1 MLLSNIIP
9 RRRPS
14 ETGWLRG
21 SARLIYPHRNC
32 FQRFVLMV
40 KTETMS
46 PRYRGLDSWSD
57 ADILEAF
64 WEGQAR
70 AIAAVRPALPA
81 IAAAARAIAE
91 RIEPGGRIVYAG
103 AGSSGRQAALD
114 GMELGATFGWP
125 DERVV
130 LILAEGPLLEPGTA
144 GRYED
149 NEADGRRRILELK
162 LGASDVVI
170 AVAASGATPFT
181 RAVAAAAHTVG
192 ALVVAIANN
201 PDAPLFRHADHAI
214 LLETGAEI
222 ISGSTR
228 MNAGTA
234 HKAAL
239 GLLSSLAM
247 TRLGHVHDG
256 LMVSMRAENAKLRRR
271 AAGIVSEISGC
282 SRESAAKA
290 LDTCGG
296 RIKPA
301 ALVVQGLDPAHAD
314 RILTEAGGNLRVA
327 LGRLSRSE

>member
-1 MLLSNIIP
+1 MI
-9 RRRPS
+9 
-14 ETGWLRG
+14 
-21 SARLIYPHRNC
+21 
-32 FQRFVLMV
+32 

-46 PRYRGLDSWSD
+46 PRYRGLDTWSD

-81 IAAAARAIAE
+81 IAAAAQAIAE
-91 RIEPGGRIVYAG
+91 RIEPDGRIVYVG

-130 LILAEGPLLEPGTA
+130 LMMAEGPVMTPGSA

-149 NEADGRRRILELK
+149 NAEDGRKRIRALK
-162 LGASDVVI
+162 LGACDVVI
-170 AVAASGATPFT
+170 TVAASGTTPFT
-181 RAVAAAAHTVG
+181 RAVAGAAHEAG

-239 GLLSSLAM
+239 GLLSSLTM

-256 LMVSMRAENAKLRRR
+256 LMVSMRAENSKLRQR
-271 AAGIVSEISGC
+271 AAGIVSGITGC
-282 SRESAAKA
+282 SPDAAAAA
-290 LDTCGG
+290 LQACGG

-301 ALVVQGLDPAHAD
+301 ALVVQGVDPADAD
-314 RILTEAGGNLRVA
+314 RILNGAGGNLRVA